1 MMIQLQ
7 STEDAGGGGVDGL
20 STEELECK
28 ICYCPYSL
36 GSRRP
41 KVLECCHR
49 LCAKCL
55 AKILDLG
62 ESPPNAVVCPFCR
75 YITGLPGEAVSS
87 LPDDCNLVAVLALQS
102 RNQRN
107 LHFHQEATAE
117 LLLSP
122 RRLSSLMGSS
132 TPAASPSSSFS
143 SSSSS
148 ASSITTNPTTTTT
161 TYSSIRGSPN
171 FVVITIMEP
180 PPSLPS
186 SGQDLH
192 LHHHHHQHHHQQQQ
206 PRNYYPAGPAASS
219 QGRDYRSSSLDS
231 MASITQRW
239 TVWNCASLLCQTS
252 ARALVWVLGLLY
264 FSSLPMGVYLLIM
277 QRTTLGVLLVSLV
290 PASLVMIMVYGFCQC
305 ICHEFWDCMPP

>member
-1 MMIQLQ
+1 MMIELQ
-7 STEDAGGGGVDGL
+7 SPEDGGGEVGGHMDFL

-28 ICYCPYSL
+28 ICYCAYNL

-41 KVLECCHR
+41 KLLECCHR
-49 LCAKCL
+49 LCSKCL

-75 YITGLPGEAVSS
+75 YITRLPGEAVSS
-87 LPDDCNLVAVLALQS
+87 LPDDCNLVAALALQS

-107 LHFHQEATAE
+107 LHLHQDGTTE

-122 RRLSSLMGSS
+122 RRLTSLMASNAPGIS
-132 TPAASPSSSFS
+132 PSPSSST
-143 SSSSS
+143 SS
-148 ASSITTNPTTTTT
+148 AT

-180 PPSLPS
+180 PPAPTSN
-186 SGQDLH
+186 QDLY
-192 LHHHHHQHHHQQQQ
+192 HQQQQQQQ
-206 PRNYYPAGPAASS
+206 PRGSR
-219 QGRDYRSSSLDS
+219 GYRSSSLDS

-239 TVWNCASLLCQTS
+239 TVWNCAALLCQTS

>member
-1 MMIQLQ
+1 MMIDLQ
-7 STEDAGGGGVDGL
+7 STDDGGGGCGHLDIL

-28 ICYCPYSL
+28 ICYCAYNL

-75 YITGLPGEAVSS
+75 YITRLPGEAVSS
-87 LPDDCNLVAVLALQS
+87 LPDDCNLVAALALKS

-107 LHFHQEATAE
+107 LHFHQEATTE

-122 RRLSSLMGSS
+122 GRLSSLMSS
-132 TPAASPSSSFS
+132 SLPVTSPSSS

-148 ASSITTNPTTTTT
+148 ASSST
-161 TYSSIRGSPN
+161 TYSSIRSSPN

-180 PPSLPS
+180 PPVSTS
-186 SGQDLH
+186 TQDLH
-192 LHHHHHQHHHQQQQ
+192 RQ
-206 PRNYYPAGPAASS
+206 PRGSHASS
-219 QGRDYRSSSLDS
+219 RGYRSSSLDS

-239 TVWNCASLLCQTS
+239 TVWNCAALLCQTS

-290 PASLVMIMVYGFCQC
+290 PASLIMIMVYGFCQC
-305 ICHEFWDCMPP
+305 ICHELWDCMPP

>member
-1 MMIQLQ
+1 MIELQ
-7 STEDAGGGGVDGL
+7 STEDGGGSPGLVDAP
-20 STEELECK
+20 SSDELECK
-28 ICYCPYSL
+28 ICYCAYNL

-49 LCAKCL
+49 LCTKCL

-75 YITGLPGEAVSS
+75 YVTRLPGEAVTNLS
-87 LPDDCNLVAVLALQS
+87 DDCNLVAALAVHS

-107 LHFHQEATAE
+107 LHFHPEANTE

-122 RRLSSLMGSS
+122 RRLRSLVGTGSPV
-132 TPAASPSSSFS
+132 TSPSSSAAS
-143 SSSSS
+143 SSS
-148 ASSITTNPTTTTT
+148 N
-161 TYSSIRGSPN
+161 TYSSIRSSPN

-180 PPSLPS
+180 PPA
-186 SGQDLH
+186 GAATRH
-192 LHHHHHQHHHQQQQ
+192 LH
-206 PRNYYPAGPAASS
+206 
-219 QGRDYRSSSLDS
+219 RSPSLDS

-239 TVWNCASLLCQTS
+239 TVWNCAALLCQTS

-305 ICHEFWDCMPP
+305 ICHELRDCVPPPRAG

>member
-1 MMIQLQ
+1 MLCA
-7 STEDAGGGGVDGL
+7 EDGGGGLGGCGHMDVL

-28 ICYCPYSL
+28 ICYCAYNL

-75 YITGLPGEAVSS
+75 YITRLPGEVVSS
-87 LPDDCNLVAVLALQS
+87 LPDDCNLVAAPSV
-102 RNQRN
+102 
-107 LHFHQEATAE
+107 T
-117 LLLSP
+117 SP
-122 RRLSSLMGSS
+122 
-132 TPAASPSSSFS
+132 

-148 ASSITTNPTTTTT
+148 ASSSST

-180 PPSLPS
+180 PPVPAST
-186 SGQDLH
+186 QDLH
-192 LHHHHHQHHHQQQQ
+192 RGSH
-206 PRNYYPAGPAASS
+206 ASNR
-219 QGRDYRSSSLDS
+219 GYRSSSLDS

-239 TVWNCASLLCQTS
+239 TVWNCAALLCQTS

-305 ICHEFWDCMPP
+305 ICHELWDCMPP

>member
-1 MMIQLQ
+1 MTIELQ
-7 STEDAGGGGVDGL
+7 SPEDGGGGGGHVDIL

-28 ICYCPYSL
+28 ICYCAYNL
-36 GSRRP
+36 ASRRP

-75 YITGLPGEAVSS
+75 YITRLPGEAVSS
-87 LPDDCNLVAVLALQS
+87 LPDDCNLVAALALQS

-107 LHFHQEATAE
+107 LHFHQEATTE

-122 RRLSSLMGSS
+122 RRLSSLMGSNL
-132 TPAASPSSSFS
+132 PVMPP

-148 ASSITTNPTTTTT
+148 ASSSST

-180 PPSLPS
+180 PPMPIST
-186 SGQDLH
+186 QDLH
-192 LHHHHHQHHHQQQQ
+192 LHHQ
-206 PRNYYPAGPAASS
+206 PHGSHTSNRG
-219 QGRDYRSSSLDS
+219 YRSSSLDS

-239 TVWNCASLLCQTS
+239 TVWNCAALLCQTS

-305 ICHEFWDCMPP
+305 ICHELWDCMPP

>member
-1 MMIQLQ
+1 MMMELQ
-7 STEDAGGGGVDGL
+7 GPEDGGGGGRGGGGGHVKVL
-20 STEELECK
+20 SAEELECK
-28 ICYCPYSL
+28 ICYCAYNF

-62 ESPPNAVVCPFCR
+62 ELPPNAIVCPFCR
-75 YITGLPGEAVSS
+75 YVTRLPGEAVSS
-87 LPDDCNLVAVLALQS
+87 LPDDCNLVAALTLQR

-107 LHFHQEATAE
+107 IQIHQETTTE

-122 RRLSSLMGSS
+122 GRLSSLMGSNPPL
-132 TPAASPSSSFS
+132 TSPSSS

-148 ASSITTNPTTTTT
+148 ASSST

-180 PPSLPS
+180 PPVPAAT
-186 SGQDLH
+186 QDLH
-192 LHHHHHQHHHQQQQ
+192 FH
-206 PRNYYPAGPAASS
+206 RGS
-219 QGRDYRSSSLDS
+219 RYRSSSLDS

-239 TVWNCASLLCQTS
+239 TVWNCAALLCQTS

-277 QRTTLGVLLVSLV
+277 QRTTIGVLLVSLV

-305 ICHEFWDCMPP
+305 VCQELWDCIPS

>member
-1 MMIQLQ
+1 MGNLPCP
-7 STEDAGGGGVDGL
+7 SV
-20 STEELECK
+20 TEELECK
-28 ICYCPYSL
+28 ICYCAYNL

-75 YITGLPGEAVSS
+75 YVTRLPGEAVSS
-87 LPDDCNLVAVLALQS
+87 LPDDCNLVAALALQS

-107 LHFHQEATAE
+107 LHFHQEATTE

-122 RRLSSLMGSS
+122 GRLSSLM
-132 TPAASPSSSFS
+132 SSSL
-143 SSSSS
+143 
-148 ASSITTNPTTTTT
+148 
-161 TYSSIRGSPN
+161 SPN

-180 PPSLPS
+180 PP
-186 SGQDLH
+186 G
-192 LHHHHHQHHHQQQQ
+192 
-206 PRNYYPAGPAASS
+206 
-219 QGRDYRSSSLDS
+219 YRSSSLDS

-239 TVWNCASLLCQTS
+239 TVWNCAALLCQTS

-290 PASLVMIMVYGFCQC
+290 PASLIMIMVYGFCQC
-305 ICHEFWDCMPP
+305 ICHELWDCMPP

>member
-1 MMIQLQ
+1 MMIELQ
-7 STEDAGGGGVDGL
+7 GAEDGGGGLGGCGHMDVL

-28 ICYCPYSL
+28 ICYCAYNL

-75 YITGLPGEAVSS
+75 YITRLPGEVVSS
-87 LPDDCNLVAVLALQS
+87 LPDDCNLVAALAFQS

-107 LHFHQEATAE
+107 LHFHQEATTE

-132 TPAASPSSSFS
+132 PSVTSP

-148 ASSITTNPTTTTT
+148 ASSSST

-180 PPSLPS
+180 PPVPAST
-186 SGQDLH
+186 QDLH
-192 LHHHHHQHHHQQQQ
+192 RGSH
-206 PRNYYPAGPAASS
+206 ASNR
-219 QGRDYRSSSLDS
+219 GYRSSSLDS

-239 TVWNCASLLCQTS
+239 TVWNCAALLCQTS

-305 ICHEFWDCMPP
+305 ICHELWDCMPP

>member
-1 MMIQLQ
+1 MDI
-7 STEDAGGGGVDGL
+7 L
-20 STEELECK
+20 SPEELECK
-28 ICYCPYSL
+28 ICYCVYNL

-75 YITGLPGEAVSS
+75 YITRLPGEVVSS
-87 LPDDCNLVAVLALQS
+87 LPDDSNLVAALALQS

-107 LHFHQEATAE
+107 LHFRQEATTE

-122 RRLSSLMGSS
+122 RHLSSLMVSNP
-132 TPAASPSSSFS
+132 PATSPS

-148 ASSITTNPTTTTT
+148 TT

-180 PPSLPS
+180 PPAPS
-186 SGQDLH
+186 SNQDLH
-192 LHHHHHQHHHQQQQ
+192 RQ
-206 PRNYYPAGPAASS
+206 PRGSNAANR
-219 QGRDYRSSSLDS
+219 GYRSSSLDS

-239 TVWNCASLLCQTS
+239 TVWNCAALLCQTS
-252 ARALVWVLGLLY
+252 ARVLVWVLGLLY

-290 PASLVMIMVYGFCQC
+290 PASLIMIMVYGFCQC
-305 ICHEFWDCMPP
+305 ICHEFWDCIPP

>member
-1 MMIQLQ
+1 MTLKPSPKQSVATVAAVLRDKERTRAAERERMTGQLRDV
-7 STEDAGGGGVDGL
+7 EVGGKVEVFGA
-20 STEELECK
+20 EELECK

-41 KVLECCHR
+41 KVLKCCHR

-62 ESPPNAVVCPFCR
+62 ESPPNIVVCPFCR
-75 YITGLPGEAVSS
+75 YITGLPGEDVSS
-87 LPDDCNLVAVLALQS
+87 LPDDCKVVASLAIQA

-107 LHFHQEATAE
+107 LHYHHEGPTE

-122 RRLSSLMGSS
+122 SKLSLLTGNH
-132 TPAASPSSSFS
+132 PGNSPSSS
-143 SSSSS
+143 
-148 ASSITTNPTTTTT
+148 TTTH

-171 FVVITIMEP
+171 YVVITILEP
-180 PPSLPS
+180 PLPS
-186 SGQDLH
+186 SSQDNH
-192 LHHHHHQHHHQQQQ
+192 RHPHH
-206 PRNYYPAGPAASS
+206 RIFNPAEGVNV
-219 QGRDYRSSSLDS
+219 QGREFRSSSLDS

-252 ARALVWVLGLLY
+252 ARVLVWVLGLLY

-277 QRTTLGVLLVSLV
+277 QKTTLGVLLVSLV

-305 ICHEFWDCMPP
+305 LCQEFWD

>member
-1 MMIQLQ
+1 EAQLPQ
-7 STEDAGGGGVDGL
+7 LLRGRL

-75 YITGLPGEAVSS
+75 YVTGLPGEAASS
-87 LPDDCNLVAVLALQS
+87 LPDDCNLVAALALQS

-107 LHFHQEATAE
+107 LHFHQEGSAE

-132 TPAASPSSSFS
+132 
-143 SSSSS
+143 
-148 ASSITTNPTTTTT
+148 
-161 TYSSIRGSPN
+161 PN

-180 PPSLPS
+180 PPSHNSLGLS
-186 SGQDLH
+186 
-192 LHHHHHQHHHQQQQ
+192 
-206 PRNYYPAGPAASS
+206 AGR
-219 QGRDYRSSSLDS
+219 GYRSSSLDS
-231 MASITQRW
+231 MASVTQRW
-239 TVWNCASLLCQTS
+239 TVWNCAALLCQTS
-252 ARALVWVLGLLY
+252 ARALVWLLGLLY

-305 ICHEFWDCMPP
+305 ICHEFWDCYPP

>member
-1 MMIQLQ
+1 MMIELQ
-7 STEDAGGGGVDGL
+7 GSEDGGRGRGGGGGGSGSVGGSCGHMDIM

-28 ICYCPYSL
+28 ICYCAYNL
-36 GSRRP
+36 GGRRP

-55 AKILDLG
+55 TKILDLG

-75 YITGLPGEAVSS
+75 YITRLPGEAVSS
-87 LPDDCNLVAVLALQS
+87 LPDDCKLAAALALQS

-107 LHFHQEATAE
+107 LHFHQEVPTE

-132 TPAASPSSSFS
+132 APGVSASPSSSTS
-143 SSSSS
+143 
-148 ASSITTNPTTTTT
+148 PPT

-180 PPSLPS
+180 PPPPPPPASN
-186 SGQDLH
+186 QDLRR
-192 LHHHHHQHHHQQQQ
+192 Q
-206 PRNYYPAGPAASS
+206 PRGSHMSNRG
-219 QGRDYRSSSLDS
+219 YRSSSLDS

-239 TVWNCASLLCQTS
+239 TVWNCAALLCQTS

-305 ICHEFWDCMPP
+305 ICHEFWDCIPP

>member
-1 MMIQLQ
+1 MMIELQ
-7 STEDAGGGGVDGL
+7 STEDGCGHVDIL

-28 ICYCPYSL
+28 ICYCAYTL
-36 GSRRP
+36 GSRKP

-75 YITGLPGEAVSS
+75 YITRLPGESVSS
-87 LPDDCNLVAVLALQS
+87 LPDDCNLVATLALQS

-107 LHFHQEATAE
+107 LHFHQEATTE

-122 RRLSSLMGSS
+122 RHLSSLMGSNP
-132 TPAASPSSSFS
+132 PATSPS

-148 ASSITTNPTTTTT
+148 TT

-180 PPSLPS
+180 PP
-186 SGQDLH
+186 
-192 LHHHHHQHHHQQQQ
+192 
-206 PRNYYPAGPAASS
+206 ASS
-219 QGRDYRSSSLDS
+219 SNQELHRQPYGFHAANLGYRSSSLDS

-239 TVWNCASLLCQTS
+239 TVWNCAALLCQTS
-252 ARALVWVLGLLY
+252 ARVLVWVLGLLY

-290 PASLVMIMVYGFCQC
+290 PASLIMIMVYGFCQC
-305 ICHEFWDCMPP
+305 ICFEFWDCIPP

>member
-1 MMIQLQ
+1 MIELQ
-7 STEDAGGGGVDGL
+7 NTEDGCGHVDIL

-28 ICYCPYSL
+28 ICYCTYNL

-75 YITGLPGEAVSS
+75 YITRLPGEAVSS
-87 LPDDCNLVAVLALQS
+87 LPDDCNLLAALALQS

-107 LHFHQEATAE
+107 LHFHQEATTE

-122 RRLSSLMGSS
+122 RHLSSLMSS
-132 TPAASPSSSFS
+132 NPPAMSPSSSS
-143 SSSSS
+143 S
-148 ASSITTNPTTTTT
+148 TT

-180 PPSLPS
+180 PPGQS
-186 SGQDLH
+186 SNQDLH
-192 LHHHHHQHHHQQQQ
+192 HQPHGSH
-206 PRNYYPAGPAASS
+206 AANR
-219 QGRDYRSSSLDS
+219 GYRSSSLDS

-239 TVWNCASLLCQTS
+239 TVWNCAALLCQTS

-277 QRTTLGVLLVSLV
+277 QRTTIGVLLVSLV
-290 PASLVMIMVYGFCQC
+290 PASLIMIMVFGFCQC
-305 ICHEFWDCMPP
+305 ICHEFWDCIPT

>member
-1 MMIQLQ
+1 MMGQLRDM
-7 STEDAGGGGVDGL
+7 EDGGIVEVFG
-20 STEELECK
+20 TEELECK

-75 YITGLPGEAVSS
+75 YVTGLSGEDVSS
-87 LPDDCNLVAVLALQS
+87 LPDDCKVVATLALQA

-107 LHFHQEATAE
+107 LRYPHEGPTE

-122 RRLSSLMGSS
+122 SQLSSLMGNH
-132 TPAASPSSSFS
+132 PGDSPSSS
-143 SSSSS
+143 
-148 ASSITTNPTTTTT
+148 APTATTH

-171 FVVITIMEP
+171 YVVITIMEP
-180 PPSLPS
+180 PPPS
-186 SGQDLH
+186 SSQDNNRH
-192 LHHHHHQHHHQQQQ
+192 PHHPLFHS
-206 PRNYYPAGPAASS
+206 AEGVTI

-239 TVWNCASLLCQTS
+239 TVWNCAALLCQTS

-277 QRTTLGVLLVSLV
+277 QKTTLGVLLVSLV

-305 ICHEFWDCMPP
+305 LCQEFWDCMSP

>member
-1 MMIQLQ
+1 MMIDLQ
-7 STEDAGGGGVDGL
+7 STDDGGGGCGHLDIL

-28 ICYCPYSL
+28 ICYCAYNL

-75 YITGLPGEAVSS
+75 YVTRLPGEAVSS
-87 LPDDCNLVAVLALQS
+87 LPDDCNLVAALALQS

-107 LHFHQEATAE
+107 LHFHQEATTE

-122 RRLSSLMGSS
+122 SRLSSLM
-132 TPAASPSSSFS
+132 SSSLPVTSPS

-148 ASSITTNPTTTTT
+148 ASSST
-161 TYSSIRGSPN
+161 TYSSIRSSPN

-180 PPSLPS
+180 PPVPTS
-186 SGQDLH
+186 SHDLH
-192 LHHHHHQHHHQQQQ
+192 RQ
-206 PRNYYPAGPAASS
+206 PRGSHTSS
-219 QGRDYRSSSLDS
+219 RGYRSSSLDS

-239 TVWNCASLLCQTS
+239 TVWNCAALLCQTS

-290 PASLVMIMVYGFCQC
+290 PASLIMIMVYGFCQC
-305 ICHEFWDCMPP
+305 ICHELWDCMPP

>member
-1 MMIQLQ
+1 MMIELQ
-7 STEDAGGGGVDGL
+7 NTEDGCGHMDIL

-28 ICYCPYSL
+28 ICYCTYNL

-75 YITGLPGEAVSS
+75 YITRLPGEAVSS
-87 LPDDCNLVAVLALQS
+87 LPDDCNLLAALAFQS

-107 LHFHQEATAE
+107 LHFHQEATTE

-122 RRLSSLMGSS
+122 RHLSSLMSS
-132 TPAASPSSSFS
+132 NPPVMSPSSSS
-143 SSSSS
+143 S
-148 ASSITTNPTTTTT
+148 PG

-180 PPSLPS
+180 PPAPS
-186 SGQDLH
+186 SIQD
-192 LHHHHHQHHHQQQQ
+192 HHHSRGSH
-206 PRNYYPAGPAASS
+206 AANR
-219 QGRDYRSSSLDS
+219 GYRSSSLDS

-239 TVWNCASLLCQTS
+239 TVWNCAALLCQTS
-252 ARALVWVLGLLY
+252 ARVLVWVLGLLY

-277 QRTTLGVLLVSLV
+277 QRTTIGVLLVSLV
-290 PASLVMIMVYGFCQC
+290 PASLIMIMVYGFCQC
-305 ICHEFWDCMPP
+305 ICHEFWDCIPT

>member
-1 MMIQLQ
+1 MMIELQ
-7 STEDAGGGGVDGL
+7 STEDGGGGGGLGHVDIL

-28 ICYCPYSL
+28 ICYCAYNL
-36 GSRRP
+36 GGRRP

-55 AKILDLG
+55 TKILDLG
-62 ESPPNAVVCPFCR
+62 ESPPYVVVCPFCR
-75 YITGLPGEAVSS
+75 YVTRLPGQAVSS
-87 LPDDCNLVAVLALQS
+87 LPDDCNLVAALALQS

-107 LHFHQEATAE
+107 FRFNQDATTE

-122 RRLSSLMGSS
+122 RHLSSLM
-132 TPAASPSSSFS
+132 ASNPTVTSP

-148 ASSITTNPTTTTT
+148 ASSSST

-180 PPSLPS
+180 PPMPASN
-186 SGQDLH
+186 QDVH
-192 LHHHHHQHHHQQQQ
+192 RHGAHISN
-206 PRNYYPAGPAASS
+206 RG
-219 QGRDYRSSSLDS
+219 YRASSLDS

-239 TVWNCASLLCQTS
+239 TVWNCAALLCQTS

-290 PASLVMIMVYGFCQC
+290 PVSLVMIMIYGFCQC
-305 ICHEFWDCMPP
+305 ICHELWDCMPP

>member
-1 MMIQLQ
+1 MTIELQ
-7 STEDAGGGGVDGL
+7 SPEDGGGGGGHVDIL

-28 ICYCPYSL
+28 ICYCAYNL
-36 GSRRP
+36 ASRRP

-75 YITGLPGEAVSS
+75 YITRLPGEAVSS
-87 LPDDCNLVAVLALQS
+87 LPDDCNLVAALALHS

-107 LHFHQEATAE
+107 LHFHQEATTE

-122 RRLSSLMGSS
+122 RRLSSLMGSNL
-132 TPAASPSSSFS
+132 PVMPPSSSLSAS
-143 SSSSS
+143 SSS
-148 ASSITTNPTTTTT
+148 T

-180 PPSLPS
+180 PPMPIST
-186 SGQDLH
+186 QDLH
-192 LHHHHHQHHHQQQQ
+192 LHHQ
-206 PRNYYPAGPAASS
+206 PHESHTSNRG
-219 QGRDYRSSSLDS
+219 YRSSSLDS

-239 TVWNCASLLCQTS
+239 TVWNCAALLCQTS

-305 ICHEFWDCMPP
+305 ICHELWDCMPP

>member
-1 MMIQLQ
+1 MMIELH
-7 STEDAGGGGVDGL
+7 STEDGGGGGGHVDIL

-28 ICYCPYSL
+28 ICYCAYNL
-36 GSRRP
+36 GRRRP
-41 KVLECCHR
+41 KVLECGHR

-55 AKILDLG
+55 IKILDLG

-75 YITGLPGEAVSS
+75 YVTRLLGPAVSS
-87 LPDDCNLVAVLALQS
+87 LPDDCNLVAALAFQS

-107 LHFHQEATAE
+107 LHFHQEATTE

-122 RRLSSLMGSS
+122 RGLSSLLGSS
-132 TPAASPSSSFS
+132 PPVTSP

-148 ASSITTNPTTTTT
+148 ASSSSNP
-161 TYSSIRGSPN
+161 YSSIRGSPN
-171 FVVITIMEP
+171 FVLITIMEP
-180 PPSLPS
+180 PPRP
-186 SGQDLH
+186 
-192 LHHHHHQHHHQQQQ
+192 
-206 PRNYYPAGPAASS
+206 ASS
-219 QGRDYRSSSLDS
+219 PDLRHHDTLHGSHTSNQSFRSSSPDS

-277 QRTTLGVLLVSLV
+277 QRTTLGMLLVSLV
-290 PASLVMIMVYGFCQC
+290 PVSLVLIMVYGFCQC
-305 ICHEFWDCMPP
+305 ICHELWDCMPP

>member
-1 MMIQLQ
+1 MMIELQ
-7 STEDAGGGGVDGL
+7 STEDGGGRGGGGGGCGHVDIL

-28 ICYCPYSL
+28 ICYCAYNL

-55 AKILDLG
+55 TKILDLG

-75 YITGLPGEAVSS
+75 YLTRLPGEAVSS
-87 LPDDCNLVAVLALQS
+87 LGDDSNLVAALALQS

-107 LHFHQEATAE
+107 LHFHQEATTE

-122 RRLSSLMGSS
+122 RRLSSLMGSN
-132 TPAASPSSSFS
+132 PPVASPSSSSSTS
-143 SSSSS
+143 SS
-148 ASSITTNPTTTTT
+148 T

-180 PPSLPS
+180 PPVPAST
-186 SGQDLH
+186 QDLH
-192 LHHHHHQHHHQQQQ
+192 RQ
-206 PRNYYPAGPAASS
+206 PRGSHTSNRG
-219 QGRDYRSSSLDS
+219 YRSSSLDS

-239 TVWNCASLLCQTS
+239 TVWNCAALLCQTS

-290 PASLVMIMVYGFCQC
+290 PASLIMIMVYGFCQC
-305 ICHEFWDCMPP
+305 ICHELWDCMPP